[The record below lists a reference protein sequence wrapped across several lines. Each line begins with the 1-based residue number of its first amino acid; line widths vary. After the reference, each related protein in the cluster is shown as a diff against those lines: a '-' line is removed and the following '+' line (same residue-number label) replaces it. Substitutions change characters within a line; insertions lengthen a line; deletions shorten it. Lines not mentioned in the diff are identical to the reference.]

1 MKKII
6 DRLILFFIGLPI
18 ILSSVYFF
26 PYAHFL
32 LLHCLMVAVTAISVI
47 EIYPM
52 LKTQLAVYPLP
63 LMLVISLIMPV
74 AAYLNTFALFAQA
87 DFLFT
92 MAFAC
97 FVLLSIEVG
106 YSFVLPLTKSIQRMA
121 AAVLIFIY
129 PGVLLSF
136 VSPITRWPYASHI
149 ITVFLFIV
157 FICDSAAWLFG
168 TLFGKNNRGFV
179 PASPNKSIAGFI
191 GGVLSS
197 LAAGILAY
205 YLFPHSFGTSL
216 SGSIL
221 VGLLTAL
228 AAIIGDLVES
238 VIKRSAQVKDSGAII
253 LGRGGIMDSIDSIIT
268 AAPVFY
274 VCYRLNFGTLV

>member
-18 ILSSVYFF
+18 ILSFVYFF
-26 PYAHFL
+26 PHAHFL
-32 LLHCLMVAVTAISVI
+32 LLHCLMFAVTAISVI

-63 LMLVISLIMPV
+63 MMLLISLIMPV
-74 AAYLNTFALFAQA
+74 AVYLNTFALFAQA

-92 MAFAC
+92 VALAC
-97 FVLLSIEVG
+97 FVLFSIEVG

-136 VSPITRWPYASHI
+136 VSPITRWPYAPQI

-179 PASPNKSIAGFI
+179 PASPNKSIA
-191 GGVLSS
+191 
-197 LAAGILAY
+197 AGILAY
-205 YLFPHSFGTSL
+205 YLFPQSFGTSL

-268 AAPVFY
+268 AAPIFY
-274 VCYRLNFGTLV
+274 VCYRLNFGALV